1 MSAGR
6 ERTRGE
12 AVTYV
17 ETISE
22 YQAKGEVARI
32 YAGIRDHMGALP
44 AVFRLMSVDERIL
57 SAAWRAYPYAMENG
71 SLGRAERELLA
82 LAVSRTNSC
91 RYGMDGATH
100 KLLDMGM
107 PSTQIEAMFRADP
120 GVEPRHLALISLAE
134 NVTRDPMADHARSTA
149 AVRDTGLD
157 SQEMREAATVVVWFN
172 LLNRLVDGLGLPH
185 EKAARRGALQSLRG
199 AAYGISARL
208 RRADTLPSLAAVSE
222 GGAGETAVVILRQL
236 LETLGPLE
244 GRLPDEFT
252 EGIRF
257 QPRRISRTLVDEIRE
272 SGWTDAAI
280 FRAAFVLAGREAL
293 LCWNAIVKHL
303 KDPLSDELP
312 GV

>member
-1 MSAGR
+1 M
-6 ERTRGE
+6 
-12 AVTYV
+12 TYV

-22 YQAKGEVARI
+22 YQAKGEVART
-32 YAGIRDHMGALP
+32 YAAIRDHLGALP
-44 AVFRLMSVDERIL
+44 AVFRLMSADERIL
-57 SAAWRAYPYAMENG
+57 TAAWRAYPYAMENG

-107 PSTQIEAMFRADP
+107 PSAQIEAMFRADP
-120 GVEPRHLALISLAE
+120 GVETRHLALISLAE

-172 LLNRLVDGLGLPH
+172 LLNRLVDGLGVPH
-185 EKAARRGALQSLRG
+185 ERVARRGALQSLRG

-208 RRADTLPSLAAVSE
+208 RRADTLPSLAALSE

-236 LETLGPLE
+236 LESLGPLD
-244 GRLPDEFT
+244 GLLPDEFT

-257 QPRRISRTLVDEIRE
+257 QPRRINRSLVDQIRE

-280 FRAAFVLAGREAL
+280 FRAAFVLAGRESM

-312 GV
+312 SV

>member
-1 MSAGR
+1 L
-6 ERTRGE
+6 
-12 AVTYV
+12 TYV
-17 ETISE
+17 ETVSE
-22 YQAKGEVARI
+22 FQAKGDVARI
-32 YAGIRDHMGALP
+32 YASIRDHLGSLP
-44 AVFRLMSVDERIL
+44 AVFRLMSAEPRIL
-57 SAAWRAYPYAMENG
+57 TEAWRAYPYAMENG

-91 RYGMDGATH
+91 RYGMDGATRQ
-100 KLLDMGM
+100 LLDMGM
-107 PSTQIEAMFRADP
+107 PSSQIEAVFRAET
-120 GVEPRHLALISLAE
+120 GTEGRHLALIALAE
-134 NVTRDPMADHARSTA
+134 NVTRDPMADHSRSTA

-185 EKAARRGALQSLRG
+185 DKAARRGALQSLRG

-236 LETLGPLE
+236 LETLGPIE

-257 QPRRISRTLVDEIRE
+257 QPRRISRRLVDDIR
-272 SGWTDAAI
+272 SGGWTDAAI

-293 LCWNAIVKHL
+293 LGWNAIVKHL
-303 KDPLSDELP
+303 GDPLGDDPDGS
-312 GV
+312 